1 SISEGNARADRLTAP
16 AWTVPVPDVS
26 TQARLLHES
35 FHQSARMLR
44 RQFGLTWDTA
54 RSIVQMCPGCQCLA
68 RIPQTGVDPQGEK
81 ALQIWQSDVTH
92 IGEFGKEKYV
102 HVSIDT
108 FSRALWATAE

>member
-1 SISEGNARADRLTAP
+1 FISEANARADRLAAP

-26 TQARLLHES
+26 TQARLSHEF
-35 FHQSARMLR
+35 FHQSAQMLR

-54 RSIVQMCPGCQCLA
+54 QSIVQMCPDCQGLA
-68 RIPQTGVDPQGEK
+68 PIPQTGVNPQGEK

-92 IGEFGKEKYV
+92 IGEFGRQKYV

-108 FSRALWATAE
+108 FSGALWVTAE